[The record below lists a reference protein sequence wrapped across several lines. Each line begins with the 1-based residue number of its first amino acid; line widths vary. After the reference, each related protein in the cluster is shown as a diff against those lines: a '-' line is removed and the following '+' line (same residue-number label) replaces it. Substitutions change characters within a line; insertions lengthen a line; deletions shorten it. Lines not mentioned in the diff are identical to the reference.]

1 MSLTWFS
8 MTYGSPSNPNITS
21 FELQMS
27 SLSKRSN
34 LRRQFEV
41 VRLEFEIVVSLTDCF
56 SALGVISVWRLSK
69 ISLENQ

>member
-1 MSLTWFS
+1 MI
-8 MTYGSPSNPNITS
+8 YGSPSNANITS

-27 SLSKRSN
+27 SSSKRSN

-56 SALGVISVWRLSK
+56 SALASFQFGD
-69 ISLENQ
+69 